1 MARRK
6 TIRRAREEL
15 WELAQGVS
23 RYLRRHASPAVRLA
37 AALLLAASL
46 AACNASASDPSA
58 VEAPA
63 VAPLQQ
69 EVSTGLPRGPG
80 TYPVVPGSVFRDQ
93 RGIYQLEWRE
103 PGQTAG
109 QGQVAHASRL
119 RLVPDSTLS
128 LEVVSGEDP
137 VLHLPEGENV
147 GLIEESRP
155 GSTQPGPAASP
166 SPYGF
171 WSPFTV
177 GYLMGGAS
185 RPAYYDPP
193 RTVVLP
199 QAPGG
204 AGSAA
209 RGAGAA
215 RRRGHRL
222 GDGAPPGAARQRG
235 ALRRQRAGRGHGS
248 GERRHRAQRGQ
259 WRLPGSRRRRRV
271 RRLSGQRRGERGER
285 SHRPRLGRVLLRAGL
300 LRREGGLVRPRRARA
315 QAQARGRPP
324 AGPLSGR
331 LVIWRAGSGP
341 RVS

>member
-1 MARRK
+1 MARRPEADDV
-6 TIRRAREEL
+6 RRAREEL

-93 RGIYQLEWRE
+93 RGVYQLEWLE
-103 PGQTAG
+103 PGQTAD

-119 RLVPDSTLS
+119 RLAPDSTLS
-128 LEVVSGEDP
+128 LEVVSGQDP

-155 GSTQPGPAASP
+155 GATQPGPAAYP
-166 SPYGF
+166 RPYGF

-177 GYLMGGAS
+177 GYLLGGAS

-199 QAPGG
+199 QTPGRGG
-204 AGSAA
+204 AVAE
-209 RGAGAA
+209 RG
-215 RRRGHRL
+215 RGRCRASK
-222 GDGAPPGAARQRG
+222 GAP
-235 ALRRQRAGRGHGS
+235 
-248 GERRHRAQRGQ
+248 
-259 WRLPGSRRRRRV
+259 SRRRRAP
-271 RRLSGQRRGERGER
+271 RRSASAGCAPPSAGGPGGRERGAP
-285 SHRPRLGRVLLRAGL
+285 SPGATSTAAS
-300 LRREGGLVRPRRARA
+300 P
-315 QAQARGRPP
+315 RPP
-324 AGPLSGR
+324 APPP
-331 LVIWRAGSGP
+331 GP
-341 RVS
+341 RGVAPGRVGAAV